1 MGIHPAFKLNGIHF
15 DEDGL
20 YELAYSW
27 VKEGQD
33 FEKAAGNFL
42 LEWLGP
48 SESIPVQTSGS
59 TGQPKIIEIS
69 KEFMVNSAL
78 TTGRFFELKPRSS
91 ALLCLSAQHIAGKM
105 MLVRALILG
114 LELDIVAPSSKP
126 LTVHQKQYGFC
137 AMVPL
142 QVENS
147 LADLQN
153 IEKLIV
159 GGAPISKSL
168 RKALAK
174 QRGTIFETYGMTE
187 TVTHIAVREIGNVK
201 SGMYETYFRTLP
213 DIQIERDERGCL
225 VIVAPKVAAE
235 RIVTNDLVEI
245 RDDTHFKWLGRF
257 DNVINSGGVKL
268 IPERIEEKLAPLI
281 ENRFFAFGIPHGQL
295 GEELVL
301 IIEGDLD
308 REVLQKGI
316 DNLRDLDKFEKP
328 KQILSTPKFV
338 ETKNG
343 KIRREET
350 VLQLRQT

>member
-15 DEDGL
+15 NADGL
-20 YELAYSW
+20 YEVAYSW

-33 FEKAAGNFL
+33 FERAAGNFL

-48 SESIPVQTSGS
+48 SESVPVQTSGS
-59 TGQPKIIEIS
+59 TGQPKIIEIG

-78 TTGRFFELKPRSS
+78 TTGRFFELKPGSS

-126 LTVHQKQYGFC
+126 LTVSQKQYGFC

-147 LADLQN
+147 LFNLQN

-168 RKALAK
+168 REALAK
-174 QRGTIFETYGMTE
+174 QQGTIFETYGMTE
-187 TVTHIAVREIGNVK
+187 TVTHIAVREIGNFDF
-201 SGMYETYFRTLP
+201 GTYGTYFQTLP

-225 VIVAPKVAAE
+225 VIVAPKVSAE

-245 RDDTHFKWLGRF
+245 KDDTHFKWMGRY

-268 IPERIEEKLAPLI
+268 IPERIEEKLSPLI

-301 IIEGDLD
+301 VIEGDLD
-308 REVLQKGI
+308 REVLQKRI
-316 DNLRDLDKFEKP
+316 VALRDLDKFEKP
-328 KQILSTPKFV
+328 KRILSTPKFV

-350 VLQLRQT
+350 VLQLQKP